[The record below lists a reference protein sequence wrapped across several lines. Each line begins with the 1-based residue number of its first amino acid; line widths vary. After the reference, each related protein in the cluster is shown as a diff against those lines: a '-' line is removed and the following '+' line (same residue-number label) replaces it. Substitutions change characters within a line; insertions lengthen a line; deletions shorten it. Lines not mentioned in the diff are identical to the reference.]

1 VIRRQAKVAARLNTM
16 AMEPRVGTSGRTAEM
31 ANAKLPK
38 NKTQRDEVM
47 VNGAV
52 MAGLR
57 EHSRVGNQQG
67 STALS
72 KAQINVVKT
81 MVYITV
87 CFTVCWMPMYFNVLF
102 KKVTVRQ
109 INSF

>member
-1 VIRRQAKVAARLNTM
+1 M
-16 AMEPRVGTSGRTAEM
+16 AMEPRVGTSGKRAEM
-31 ANAKLPK
+31 ENPKLQ
-38 NKTQRDEVM
+38 NNETQRDEVVM
-47 VNGAV
+47 DGAV
-52 MAGLR
+52 MVVPRQHGR
-57 EHSRVGNQQG
+57 CGNQQG

-102 KKVTVRQ
+102 KKLTVRQ
-109 INSF
+109 INSLTVRHTSH